1 MCCPYIPPRAFL
13 SQRRAD
19 FAPKLRPSFSAYAR
33 ELCRSENSPARTD
46 GPLSSGRVA
55 GDSGRGYHLFARV
68 LYRAIAKEHIRARHR
83 HSLEHIRTRLAAPQ
97 FVLSHL
103 QTDYLETEQEKV
115 EFSHLNYGIEPT
127 QLPMKV
133 LPRTRQLPR
142 HHAVFRGEFPV
153 FLTQD
158 PDRYEPL
165 VTFNFLDPG
174 TSVRS
179 PFPTH
184 LE

>member
-33 ELCRSENSPARTD
+33 ELCRSENSLARTD
-46 GPLSSGRVA
+46 GPLSNWWVA

-68 LYRAIAKEHIRARHR
+68 LYRAIAREHIRARHR
-83 HSLEHIRTRLAAPQ
+83 HSLEHIRTRLTALE
-97 FVLSHL
+97 FVLSHV

-115 EFSHLNYGIEPT
+115 EFSHVNYGIEPT

-133 LPRTRQLPR
+133 YKGRANSLDTTRYFVANSQC
-142 HHAVFRGEFPV
+142 
-153 FLTQD
+153 
-158 PDRYEPL
+158 
-165 VTFNFLDPG
+165 
-174 TSVRS
+174 S
-179 PFPTH
+179 
-184 LE
+184 